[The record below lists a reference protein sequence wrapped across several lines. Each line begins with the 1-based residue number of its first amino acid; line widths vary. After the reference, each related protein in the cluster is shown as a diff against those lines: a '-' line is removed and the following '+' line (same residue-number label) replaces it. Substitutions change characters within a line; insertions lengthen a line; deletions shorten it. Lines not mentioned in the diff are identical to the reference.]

1 MGIEVSIGEL
11 DEFIK
16 IYTNRP
22 IIICGKYEC
31 IIQEYNAFNLISLGI
46 ELSNKLVRYKVDERN
61 NRVLDELDKILNKN
75 TNKKLIIKD
84 IDILFNP
91 NYKFDVLRYFC
102 NLARIKQVIVLWNG
116 EVSNG
121 ILKYSESGYLDFKK
135 YIIKNYD
142 IICVK

>member
-22 IIICGKYEC
+22 VIICDKHES
-31 IIQEYNAFNLISLGI
+31 IIQEYNTFNLISLGI
-46 ELSNKLVRYKVDERN
+46 ELSDKLVRYKADERDD
-61 NRVLDELDKILNKN
+61 RVLDELDKILNKN
-75 TNKKLIIKD
+75 TNKQLIIKD
-84 IDILFNP
+84 IDVLFNP

-116 EVSNG
+116 DISNG
-121 ILKYSESGYLDFKK
+121 ILKYSESGYLDYKK

>member
-16 IYTNRP
+16 IYTDRP
-22 IIICGKYEC
+22 VIICDKHES
-31 IIQEYNAFNLISLGI
+31 IIQEYNTFNLISLGI
-46 ELSNKLVRYKVDERN
+46 KLSDKLVRYKVDERDD
-61 NRVLDELDKILNKN
+61 RVLDELGKILNKN
-75 TNKKLIIKD
+75 TNKQLIIKD
-84 IDILFNP
+84 VDILFNP

>member
-11 DEFIK
+11 DEYIK
-16 IYTNRP
+16 IYANRP
-22 IIICGKYEC
+22 VIICDKHES
-31 IIQEYNAFNLISLGI
+31 IIQAYNTFNLISLGI
-46 ELSNKLVRYKVDERN
+46 ELSDRLVRYKADERDD
-61 NRVLDELDKILNKN
+61 RVLDELDKILNKN
-75 TNKKLIIKD
+75 TNKQLIIKD

-102 NLARIKQVIVLWNG
+102 NLARIKQIIVLWNG

>member
-16 IYTNRP
+16 IYTNSP
-22 IIICGKYEC
+22 IIICDKHEST
-31 IIQEYNAFNLISLGI
+31 IQAYNTFNLISLGI
-46 ELSNKLVRYKVDERN
+46 ELSDKLVRYKADERDD
-61 NRVLDELDKILNKN
+61 RVLDELDTILNKN
-75 TNKKLIIKD
+75 TNKQLIIKD

>member
-16 IYTNRP
+16 IHTNRP
-22 IIICGKYEC
+22 VIICDKHES
-31 IIQEYNAFNLISLGI
+31 IIQEYNTFNLISLGI
-46 ELSNKLVRYKVDERN
+46 ELSDKLVRYKADERDDI
-61 NRVLDELDKILNKN
+61 VLDELDKLLKNKSRQ
-75 TNKKLIIKD
+75 LIIKD

-91 NYKFDVLRYFC
+91 NYKFDILRYFC
-102 NLARIKQVIVLWNG
+102 NLARIKQVIILWNG

-121 ILKYSESGYLDFKK
+121 ILKYSENGYLDFKK

>member
-22 IIICGKYEC
+22 VIICDKHEY
-31 IIQEYNAFNLISLGI
+31 IIQAYNTFDLISLGI
-46 ELSNKLVRYKVDERN
+46 ELSDKLVRYKADERDDI
-61 NRVLDELDKILNKN
+61 VLDELDKILNKN
-75 TNKKLIIKD
+75 TNKQLIIKD